1 MHGYSVY
8 KPKQT
13 LKKTKLHKTAA
24 VFYSAG
30 IGDALLLTPLI
41 KQLKKDGYRVTGIFT
56 SPYHVHE
63 LFEGTSLLDEKITIL
78 SKPKLVWFIT
88 RYSLNK
94 FDRAYVNYF
103 AANRS
108 NILAASKTS
117 KKVIT
122 NREVKFKVNAI
133 PNLRYIKP
141 HENKSDA
148 EHNLNLYT
156 KGTIT
161 GSDFFISF
169 KDTPLTKFN
178 LPSAYIT
185 LQAGAGNNLTPYKM
199 WSLENWKQLTKK
211 IHENFPKLSVVLL
224 GDKNELN
231 IGEELTNSSIIN
243 LTGKTNLPEVI
254 SIIKNSICL
263 IGSDSG
269 LMHIAAAADKPSFTI
284 WGASNE
290 KLYGYEQ
297 FNSIKHQIIYNE
309 MISCRPCSSW
319 ISANTTRVSNPMKCP
334 DFICLEGIKP
344 DAVFEKLSVFLSQLL
359 NNAE

>member
-1 MHGYSVY
+1 MSISFD
-8 KPKQT
+8 KQKT
-13 LKKTKLHKTAA
+13 KLQKTKLHKTAA

-30 IGDALLLTPLI
+30 IGDALLLTPLV

-88 RYSLNK
+88 RYGLNK
-94 FDRAYVNYF
+94 FDRIYVNYF

-122 NREVKFKVNAI
+122 NREVKFKLNAI
-133 PNLRYIKP
+133 PNLRYITP
-141 HENKSDA
+141 HENRSDA

-156 KGTIT
+156 KGSIVE
-161 GSDFFISF
+161 SDFFINF
-169 KDTPLTKFN
+169 KDTALEKFN
-178 LPSAYIT
+178 LPAKYIV
-185 LQAGAGNNLTPYKM
+185 LQAGAGNNQTPYKM
-199 WSLENWKQLTKK
+199 WSLGNWERLIEK
-211 IHENFPKLSVVLL
+211 IHKNFPNLSVVLL
-224 GDKNELN
+224 GDKNELA
-231 IGEELTNSSIIN
+231 IGEELHNTSIVN
-243 LTGKTNLPEVI
+243 LTGKTSLPEVI
-254 SIIKNSICL
+254 SIIKNSVCL

-269 LMHIAAAADKPSFTI
+269 LMHIAASASKPSFTI

-297 FNSIKHQIIYNE
+297 FNSLKHQIIFNE
-309 MISCRPCSSW
+309 TISCRPCSSW
-319 ISANTTRVSNPMKCP
+319 ISANITRVNNPMKCP
-334 DFICLEGIKP
+334 DFICLEGLKP
-344 DAVFEKLSVFLSQLL
+344 DAVFEKLSVFLSQQL
-359 NNAE
+359 NNAQ